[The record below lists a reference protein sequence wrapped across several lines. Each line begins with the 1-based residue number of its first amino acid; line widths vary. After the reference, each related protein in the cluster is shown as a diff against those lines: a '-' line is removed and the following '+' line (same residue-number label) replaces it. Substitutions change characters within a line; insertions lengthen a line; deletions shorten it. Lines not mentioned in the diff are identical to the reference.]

1 MNMDFLKELYKK
13 ITKEATVIGAI
24 LITIGFLIICLDSS
38 VLTISGKFLASII
51 LILFGGIMLSTNY
64 LTTEL
69 KDSFTFIQQSI
80 KKSIKEM
87 QSMNKYQTDI
97 LKETIDIKSSE
108 KVKGFSSIEDQK
120 TTETTL

>member
-1 MNMDFLKELYKK
+1 MDFLKELYKK

-97 LKETIDIKSSE
+97 LKETIGIKSSE
-108 KVKGFSSIEDQK
+108 KVKGFSFIEDQK